1 MMILTVMMM
10 MKFFQDCSATC
21 PQGMFISPSTQ
32 RCNGRTFVVNVD
44 DSMRPFDPETECTP
58 CAECSL

>member
-1 MMILTVMMM
+1 
-10 MKFFQDCSATC
+10 
-21 PQGMFISPSTQ
+21 MFISPSTQ